1 MHGGPHVFVPTVPH
15 SCGVSADR
23 TLTEVDPT
31 HREHWG
37 LLSHLP
43 LPREDRGTS
52 GAGAEGPRGR
62 SPARSESAPYSE
74 PGRNTSANDGDLM
87 ETREGCA
94 AAGALWPGVVRA
106 SARTRLPGGPSLPG
120 LAGGFPTGKP
130 LPKRG
135 LSG

>member
-1 MHGGPHVFVPTVPH
+1 MHGGPRVFVPTVPH

-31 HREHWG
+31 CREHWG
-37 LLSHLP
+37 LLSHFP
-43 LPREDRGTS
+43 GKTGEHPGQGPRGL
-52 GAGAEGPRGR
+52 RGR

-74 PGRNTSANDGDLM
+74 PGRNTSANDGGLM